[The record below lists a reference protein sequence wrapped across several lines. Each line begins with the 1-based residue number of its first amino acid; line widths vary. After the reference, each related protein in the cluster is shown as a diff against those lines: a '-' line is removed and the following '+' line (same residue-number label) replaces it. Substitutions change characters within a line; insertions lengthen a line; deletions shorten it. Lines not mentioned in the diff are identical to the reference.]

1 MDQSSQCIG
10 VYWLLPCL
18 VDHEQN
24 NYSSYESWQFSKH
37 QTLFCVQFL
46 ALRALRR
53 NHSHSI
59 IIQVTGFWFA
69 RRLDGCMGCCLLP
82 SPGQIKSHLSVQFPW
97 LKCQSTKLLQLKSNQ
112 SSDTSSF
119 YHLIIC
125 YDMSVSFRWYLWHQN
140 TMIQPGSLPAL
151 SCHSLHWSYRR
162 KEVLQSS
169 MAELLAVPEFLGK
182 LTHQRAPWWIIH
194 EQTGNRNIGTCNW
207 DVSSTIKIFSDL
219 EGLLSL
225 WKTSNKWHVL
235 PLLASPPIQAN
246 PITVWWIYSIYIYI
260 YIYDVYIAI
269 QYLINHVIQPLYLCD
284 YGTHCHTC
292 CICFYSQRLSH
303 EISSFVVPSLQ
314 LYWQYLRSCG
324 TMACGCRSLY
334 VESGNWNGSTT
345 SNGIHRVH
353 ILSVW
358 MAMQGQCVLH
368 NIKLYQA
375 HLWPTSHKPFARKLK
390 SGRKHGYFGGNNL
403 WISSRGIFLR
413 RDENTHVSTDLLPQ
427 SGGAAPAKQIQKEL
441 AVENNSI
448 TSSVH
453 S

>member
-246 PITVWWIYSIYIYI
+246 PITVWWIYSIYIHI
-260 YIYDVYIAI
+260 YIWCIYCYSIFDQSCHPAPISMWLWDTLS
-269 QYLINHVIQPLYLCD
+269 YLLHLFLFPTIISWNIKFRCAQLAVVLAVPEKLWD
-284 YGTHCHTC
+284 YGMWLQKFVCWIGKLKRINYLQRNSPGSHF
-292 CICFYSQRLSH
+292 ICLNGH
-303 EISSFVVPSLQ
+303 A
-314 LYWQYLRSCG
+314 G
-324 TMACGCRSLY
+324 TMCA
-334 VESGNWNGSTT
+334 T
-345 SNGIHRVH
+345 
-353 ILSVW
+353 
-358 MAMQGQCVLH
+358 
-368 NIKLYQA
+368 
-375 HLWPTSHKPFARKLK
+375 
-390 SGRKHGYFGGNNL
+390 
-403 WISSRGIFLR
+403 
-413 RDENTHVSTDLLPQ
+413 
-427 SGGAAPAKQIQKEL
+427 
-441 AVENNSI
+441 
-448 TSSVH
+448 
-453 S
+453 